1 MFSIVH
7 TDSKRQFVKETNIL
21 QRFGMV
27 CVDCRQI
34 DKLRSTIFISNDMP
48 NHYHLVYHKSSS
60 NRMDVISHKI
70 GSGIFVL
77 SRLMPKPRFV
87 EMHKGVAEVPVGTD
101 GDEDEH
107 YNRQEG

>member
-1 MFSIVH
+1 
-7 TDSKRQFVKETNIL
+7 
-21 QRFGMV
+21 
-27 CVDCRQI
+27 
-34 DKLRSTIFISNDMP
+34 
-48 NHYHLVYHKSSS
+48 
-60 NRMDVISHKI
+60 MDVISHKI

-101 GDEDEH
+101 GDEDKH